1 MAGFVFIKQHDAM
14 QCGAACLVM
23 LCHFYGKKYSLQQ
36 ISKSL
41 ESSKGGVSH
50 VVFITIEQP
59 KLIRNI
65 RV

>member
-41 ESSKGGVSH
+41 ESSEGGVSMYD
-50 VVFITIEQP
+50 ISELP
-59 KLIRNI
+59 
-65 RV
+65 